1 MKDVMEKKILNLL
14 CISFFVA
21 LVILIHS
28 KTSFLFHRVCETKLI
43 KSTLNVF
50 CTLKDSAIE
59 TETIVAA
66 EN

>member
-1 MKDVMEKKILNLL
+1 MEKKIFEIDKSTLQ
-14 CISFFVA
+14 IFFVA
-21 LVILIHS
+21 LVILIHC